1 MFRHLTSIKYKLI
14 SVMLLIF
21 IIFTFLVLSIWYS
34 SLKREA
40 EHTAVENMKTI
51 IDVSNT
57 TFENQVKDVINV
69 TALST
74 VRSSNNLSTNI
85 INILSNKLLTDAEII
100 AYRQEA
106 RDYLISLC
114 SFKKYLNGLMI
125 SDYAG
130 NGVSYGIT
138 TPYDVIIDN
147 SWIAE
152 ADESGTDTFFIEP
165 HYSTKWY
172 SNKNDLVFSIMRP
185 VYDFSNQKVGFAI
198 ADINC
203 QLFED
208 SFDVNTAAQSS
219 LYVINSETGKVLF
232 TPKNDQL
239 HLEVQSYLT
248 DSLNSNLTDSSGD
261 FFINGDKGRLLV
273 VYHRSDLTGWTTL
286 SVIPE
291 KDILAAFSNTS
302 REIMYITVA
311 ICAVM
316 IVLVLIV
323 SSLLTEDIVLL
334 TNAVQTID
342 AEHIELNIDIK
353 GSDEV
358 QKLYLQFQ
366 STLRQIKRLL
376 TEVKESEES
385 KRRAEISA
393 LQFQMNP
400 HFLYNSLNTIRF
412 LATIQGIDNIR
423 DVSESLSFLM
433 HTNMDGRAM
442 LKIDEDIL
450 FVESYLKIQNYRCPS
465 AFTHSIDCEDAVRG
479 FLIPKLFVQP
489 LVENAV
495 RHGLTQDQVNGF
507 IHISYF
513 LSNDGLHVRVEDNGA
528 GISAEAIKE
537 IQERRGSKGGGHIG
551 ICNIIERIRL
561 YFGEGYGLLI
571 DSDPFVLTRFELVI
585 PATTE
590 EP

>member
-1 MFRHLTSIKYKLI
+1 MFRRLTSIKYKLI

-51 IDVSNT
+51 INVSNT
-57 TFENQVKDVINV
+57 TFENQVKDVINI

-85 INILSNKLLTDAEII
+85 IHILSNKLLTDAEII

-125 SDYAG
+125 SDYSG
-130 NGVSYGIT
+130 NGVTYGIT
-138 TPYDVIIDN
+138 TPYDVIAENGWIDQ
-147 SWIAE
+147 
-152 ADESGTDTFFIEP
+152 ADDYGTNTFFIEP

-172 SNKNDLVFSIMRP
+172 SNKNDLVFSVMRP
-185 VYDFSNQKVGFAI
+185 VYDFSNHKVGFAI

-203 QLFED
+203 QLFEN
-208 SFDVNTAAQSS
+208 SFDVNTSAQSS

-239 HLEVQSYLT
+239 HLELQSYLA

-261 FFINGDKGRLLV
+261 FFIDGDRGRLLV

-291 KDILAAFSNTS
+291 KEILAAFSNTL

-311 ICAVM
+311 ICLVM
-316 IVLVLIV
+316 IILVLIV
-323 SSLLTEDIVLL
+323 STLLTEDIVLL
-334 TNAVQTID
+334 TNAVQTVD
-342 AEHIELNIDIK
+342 REHFELDIDIK

-366 STLRQIKRLL
+366 ATLRQIKQLL
-376 TEVKESEES
+376 TEIKESEES
-385 KRRAEISA
+385 KRRAELSA

-412 LATIQGIDNIR
+412 LATIQGMDNIR
-423 DVSESLSFLM
+423 NVSESLSFLM

-465 AFTHSIDCEDAVRG
+465 AFTYTIDCEDAARG
-479 FLIPKLFVQP
+479 LLIPKLFVQP
-489 LVENAV
+489 LVENTV
-495 RHGLTQDQVNGF
+495 RHGLSPEKTNGF

-513 LSNDGLHVRVEDNGA
+513 ISDGDLHVRVEDNGS
-528 GISAEAIKE
+528 GIKPEAMEE
-537 IQERRGSKGGGHIG
+537 IQEDNQNKGGGHIG
-551 ICNIIERIRL
+551 IRNIAERIRL
-561 YFGEGYGLLI
+561 YFGESYGLLI

-585 PATTE
+585 PALTE